1 MKLRHSDMPI
11 AYICRLLGKTE
22 QTYYYHIRY
31 QAQLINNES
40 LIITKVVSLREEMP
54 GIGVS
59 KLLHILTGHEDYKKV
74 CAGRDKLYEL
84 LRRYSLLLIRRV
96 KRGHTTTNSRHRYML
111 YPNLIRE
118 LVVNRPDMLSVSDI
132 TYLSTYA
139 GFCYLSLITDAYS
152 HRIVGYHVHHN
163 LTTFGPATALRMAL
177 NTLDTE
183 NFQELYHHS
192 DRGS

>member
-1 MKLRHSDMPI
+1 MS
-11 AYICRLLGKTE
+11 RLL
-22 QTYYYHIRY
+22 
-31 QAQLINNES
+31 
-40 LIITKVVSLREEMP
+40 LRRLFPLEKKCLVL
-54 GIGVS
+54 GVS
-59 KLLHILTGHEDYKKV
+59 KLLHILTGHADFKEA
-74 CAGRDKLYEL
+74 CPGRDKLYDL
-84 LRRYSLLLIRRV
+84 LRRNSLLLIRRV
-96 KRGHTTTNSRHRYML
+96 KRGPTTTNSRHQYML

-118 LVVNRPDMLSVSDI
+118 LAVDRPDLLWVSDI

-152 HRIVGYHVHHN
+152 HPVVGYHVHHN
-163 LTTFGPATALRMAL
+163 LTTFGPATALRIAV